1 MFLCVY
7 VLYIVGMIANMI
19 VFALIALLLYVVY
32 TRNSVEG
39 MITLGTSELQSSA
52 SLNSVNTDTN
62 TRGSYQQT
70 AQSLLKESEQYPR
83 SQKTMLN
90 ILDSDMMRF
99 FDVSPR
105 MVAELR
111 ELVASSTGDVTV
123 IRTKIKELEEAQK
136 NAQ

>member
-1 MFLCVY
+1 
-7 VLYIVGMIANMI
+7 MI

-39 MITLGTSELQSSA
+39 MITLGTSEIQSSA
-52 SLNSVNTDTN
+52 SLNSVNMDTN
-62 TRGSYQQT
+62 ARGSYQQT

-105 MVAELR
+105 MVSDLR
-111 ELVASSTGDVTV
+111 DAVASPTGDVMD